1 MRDAELDYT
10 DEGMCTSIVRPCVLE
25 PPASRASS
33 LLVDRLSGRL
43 DHEKFGRR
51 ESWDYDQSTHCYE
64 VTARNPS
71 VYVEV
76 DWPTT
81 ELVP

>member
-1 MRDAELDYT
+1 
-10 DEGMCTSIVRPCVLE
+10 
-25 PPASRASS
+25 
-33 LLVDRLSGRL
+33 LVDRLSGRL